1 MGKRKSNKGNKGNK
15 GTGNINKMINKV
27 NRDYMTKIETLSL
40 EVGDELFDECLELA
54 LENVKPMEKAVNILY
69 DYIEENNFE
78 AMSSDSFAI
87 VANAFNSRVDYI
99 CSKELQSS
107 IKKKIVDKLFS
118 TIVKREAEQLMDKYA
133 EAMSSIPMSQ
143 DRLSKEIYKIEYSI
157 RVRAL
162 KMMNIVLGDVFT
174 VFESYAQTLCLAMNE
189 FMNKYVV
196 DEDEEIVEIEEIVET
211 KEDEVHIMKVTDR
224 KELIDLAQDNGYV
237 FKSQKGSHMKFEN
250 EDGKVVII
258 PMHNGDCGTGLSHV
272 IQKQIFNK

>member
-1 MGKRKSNKGNKGNK
+1 MGKRKSNKGNK

-143 DRLSKEIYKIEYSI
+143 DRLSKEIYKVEYSI
-157 RVRAL
+157 RVRAS

-196 DEDEEIVEIEEIVET
+196 DEDEEIVEIVEEMET
-211 KEDEVHIMKVTDR
+211 KEDEVHIMRITDR
-224 KELIDLAQDNGYV
+224 KELIELAQNNGYV
-237 FKSQKGSHMKFEN
+237 FKSQRGSHMKFEDSN
-250 EDGKVVII
+250 GKVVIVPI
-258 PMHNGDCGTGLSHV
+258 HGNDCGIGLSQA